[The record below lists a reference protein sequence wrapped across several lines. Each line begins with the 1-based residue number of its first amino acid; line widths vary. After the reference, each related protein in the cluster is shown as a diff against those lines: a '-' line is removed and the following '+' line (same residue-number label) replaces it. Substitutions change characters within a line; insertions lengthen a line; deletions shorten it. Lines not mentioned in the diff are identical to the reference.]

1 MKSRMGK
8 NQAGYAVL
16 VLVLVLMGMGGVV
29 LAGFS
34 QEAMQE
40 VYAQRYAH
48 NERVLKEAKQAL
60 LMYAYNYPQFNSEG
74 PGRLPCPDTDNDG
87 NAGDD
92 ILGPPW
98 VDLAICTSVGRFPWN
113 HPNMEFF
120 DARDASGE
128 RLWYAVSNQFYNLGG
143 GPVINSNSTGSITIQ
158 DQNGSLIYDG
168 AVAGVAAVIIAP
180 GPAISRDEND
190 DGTYEYAQVRGT
202 AAERNDP
209 RNYLDTFNAFD
220 HSVFT
225 NSESNTDDDGFIVGQ
240 VVERDPASPDANTI
254 VVNDQ
259 LIVVTA
265 EEVIAMAE
273 KATLQAYRDAI
284 SDYRTNTSGK
294 YPWLDDYA
302 SLVTPAD
309 LLEFDAEI
317 GSAVGRV
324 PAVFNNYFGGPGE
337 DIPFYASATKLL
349 IEPDPGAR
357 NPGDL
362 IEFTPPQA
370 FADVSFDAA
379 GNLLTSINAPYSA
392 TLYFWDGHDGI
403 TGGGS
408 EHPNSPRDDVWELCT
423 GNASATTLNPE
434 DDCNRKADGTFK
446 TGADVSPEL
455 SDVWLAVYR
464 VTITLNG
471 AGRFTLPFAD
481 IVAGPSAF
489 RAATGGENAYVFG
502 TFDDN
507 AGASFSISYEFDNDF
522 QAGFDILASDPN
534 VDELS
539 AGVVYYPELP
549 AWALSNDW
557 HHSIQ
562 MAIAEDYKPDGN
574 NTDCTV
580 TGCLVV
586 NNLGGTNDDK
596 VSLLVI
602 AGEID
607 NLVDDGA
614 AGFQDDLEAQFEAE
628 NDTSNITYDRRAG
641 NDSVLVMQ

>member
-1 MKSRMGK
+1 MKSRMVK
-8 NQAGYAVL
+8 NQAGYAIL
-16 VLVLVLMGMGGVV
+16 VMVLVLMGMGGVV

-34 QEAMQE
+34 HDARQET
-40 VYAQRYAH
+40 YAQRYAH
-48 NERVLKEAKQAL
+48 NERVLQEAKQAL

-98 VDLAICTSVGRFPWN
+98 VNLAICTSVGRFPWN
-113 HPNMEFF
+113 HPNMDFY

-143 GPVINSNSTGSITIQ
+143 GPVVNSNSAGSITIQ

-168 AVAGVAAVIIAP
+168 TVAGVAAVIIAP
-180 GPAISRDEND
+180 GPAITRDEND
-190 DGTYEYAQVRGT
+190 DGIYEYTQVRGT
-202 AAERNDP
+202 AAEQIDP

-225 NSESNTDDDGFIVGQ
+225 NLESNTDDDGFIVGQ
-240 VVERDPASPDANTI
+240 VVERDPASPAVNTI

-259 LIVVTA
+259 LIVVTT

-273 KATLQAYRDAI
+273 KATLQTYRDAI
-284 SDYRTNTSGK
+284 SDYLTNTGDT
-294 YPWLDDYA
+294 YPWLD
-302 SLVTPAD
+302 SFVTND
-309 LLEFDAEI
+309 LTEFDADI
-317 GSAVGRV
+317 GSIRGRV
-324 PAVFNNYFGGPGE
+324 PAVFNNYFAGAGE
-337 DIPFYASATKLL
+337 DIPFYTSTTKLL
-349 IEPDPGAR
+349 IEPEPGAR

-370 FADVSFDAA
+370 FVDVSFDAG
-379 GNLLTSINAPYSA
+379 GNLLTSINAPYAA

-403 TGGGS
+403 TGGGV

-423 GNASATTLNPE
+423 GSASVATGFQE
-434 DDCNRKADGTFK
+434 DDCNRKTDGTFK
-446 TGADVSPEL
+446 TAADPSPAT
-455 SDVWLAVYR
+455 SDVWLAVYK
-464 VTITLNG
+464 VTISLNG
-471 AGRFTLPFAD
+471 AGRYTLPFAD
-481 IVAGPSAF
+481 IVAPGPSDF

-502 TFDDN
+502 RFDD
-507 AGASFSISYEFDNDF
+507 AGGAFAISYEFDNDF
-522 QAGFDILASDPN
+522 QAGFDILASDT
-534 VDELS
+534 VDELA

-549 AWALSNDW
+549 AWAFSNDW

-586 NNLGGTNDDK
+586 NNLGGVNNDK

-614 AGFQDDLEAQFEAE
+614 AGFLDDLTAQFEAE

>member
-1 MKSRMGK
+1 MKSRMVS

-16 VLVLVLMGMGGVV
+16 VMVLVLMGMGGVV

-34 QEAMQE
+34 QEARQE
-40 VYAQRYAH
+40 VYAKRYAH

-98 VDLAICTSVGRFPWN
+98 VNLAICTSVGRFPWN
-113 HPNMEFF
+113 HSNMDFY

-143 GPVINSNSTGSITIQ
+143 GPVINSNSVGSITIQ

-168 AVAGVAAVIIAP
+168 LVAGVAAVIIAP
-180 GPAISRDEND
+180 GPAITRDEND
-190 DGTYEYAQVRGT
+190 DGIYEYTQVRGT
-202 AAERNDP
+202 AAEQIDP

-225 NSESNTDDDGFIVGQ
+225 NLESDTDDDGFIVGQ
-240 VVERDPASPDANTI
+240 VVERDPASPAVNTI

-273 KATLQAYRDAI
+273 KATLQAYRNAI
-284 SDYRTNTSGK
+284 SDYLTNTSDT
-294 YPWLDDYA
+294 YPWLD
-302 SLVTPAD
+302 SFVTDD
-309 LLEFDAEI
+309 LNVFDADI
-317 GSAVGRV
+317 GSIRGRV
-324 PAVFNNYFGGPGE
+324 PAVFSNYFSG
-337 DIPFYASATKLL
+337 DTVDAYASGTKIRL
-349 IEPDPGAR
+349 EMPVSAPAPG
-357 NPGDL
+357 GV
-362 IEFTPPQA
+362 IIHTPPPT
-370 FADVSFDAA
+370 FADVSFDA
-379 GNLLTSINAPYSA
+379 GGDLVTSLNSMV
-392 TLYFWDGHDGI
+392 TVTRYFWDGHP
-403 TGGGS
+403 TQ
-408 EHPNSPRDDVWELCT
+408 
-423 GNASATTLNPE
+423 ATTLPMDGVWEMCPVVTNDE
-434 DDCNRKADGTFK
+434 EDCNQNAGGGYIGGT
-446 TGADVSPEL
+446 D
-455 SDVWLAVYR
+455 SDVWLQVYKL
-464 VTITLNG
+464 TITLNSG
-471 AGRFTLPFAD
+471 AGALEFPDAQL
-481 IVAGPSAF
+481 VSAGPYAYTPADDDEHAYIFGNYSNG
-489 RAATGGENAYVFG
+489 ATNISIDWEYDDDFQS
-502 TFDDN
+502 TFD
-507 AGASFSISYEFDNDF
+507 I
-522 QAGFDILASDPN
+522 QAFGNLTDAA
-534 VDELS
+534 V
-539 AGVVYYPELP
+539 GVVYYPELP
-549 AWALSNDW
+549 AWAFTNDW

-574 NTDCTV
+574 NADCTV
-580 TGCLVV
+580 NGCLVV
-586 NNLGGTNDDK
+586 NNLGGVNNDK

-614 AGFQDDLEAQFEAE
+614 AGFLDDLTTQFEVE
-628 NDTSNITYDRRAG
+628 NNTLNITYDRRAG